1 MYSLFEGIAA
11 NDAKDL
17 VNFIIKTLHSELN
30 KTNENQNEINNNLII
45 DQTNQKLVFNNFAQD
60 FIKKNKSI
68 ISDLF

>member
-45 DQTNQKLVFNNFAQD
+45 DQTNQ
-60 FIKKNKSI
+60 
-68 ISDLF
+68 